1 MHIVIESGLM
11 YSVSVVVFFVLYFAS
26 NNAQYGVS
34 DCVSLPGVIQSC
46 RGCLHVL
53 IKRSLSDRPD
63 YRSLYLRDIL
73 GTLLTPAR
81 CLYCR
86 ASRST

>member
-34 DCVSLPGVIQSC
+34 DCVSLPGAGSYIPPVAVFMC
-46 RGCLHVL
+46 
-53 IKRSLSDRPD
+53 SLSV
-63 YRSLYLRDIL
+63 
-73 GTLLTPAR
+73 LLQTVQIIVRYIFVTSSEP
-81 CLYCR
+81 Y
-86 ASRST
+86 